1 MKRTS
6 PSYLLFVLPGGTEKR
21 LWSGHFPLVPSRPS
35 SFLLIREIR
44 ESYRAP
50 VEGK

>member
-21 LWSGHFPLVPSRPS
+21 LWSGHFPPRTLPSLLFSLNKGNKGELPRP
-35 SFLLIREIR
+35 R
-44 ESYRAP
+44 
-50 VEGK
+50 